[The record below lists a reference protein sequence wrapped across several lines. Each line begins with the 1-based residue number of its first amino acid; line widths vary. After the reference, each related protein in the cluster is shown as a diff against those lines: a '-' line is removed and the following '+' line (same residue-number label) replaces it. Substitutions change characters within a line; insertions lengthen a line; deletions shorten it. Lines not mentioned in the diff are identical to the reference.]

1 MKIDTALF
9 DRIQRF
15 DHAILTFID
24 DQGFPMSVATG
35 FRADAKSKTL
45 TLDLPGG
52 AAARPR
58 DGQLIAVAF
67 SHIQPQQGIGY
78 NERRYV
84 EVKGTARLGD
94 GTVQVTPT
102 RAHGWDENELSFFE
116 LCERAV
122 PTGLAYMQKLSAE
135 RGREVKP
142 RLAWTWLFF
151 RATRLPFLTATLVPV
166 LLGIAVAAFQ
176 GVFDWGLALLTLLA
190 AALVHL
196 GLNVANDIFDHVT
209 GADPTNVN
217 PTPFSG
223 GSRVIQYGLI
233 SLRGMIGLAALFY
246 GLSAAIGLYLAWT
259 RAFWPLVTIGVIG
272 LFISVFYTAPPFR
285 LVARGL
291 GEVATALGFGP
302 IMTLGAYYVQAQRF
316 SWEAVYASIP
326 VGILIALVLY
336 VNEIADRQPDAQ
348 SGKHTLVVRLSRQA
362 VVRGYALAAS
372 ATYLLVVA
380 GVAVGLL
387 PWPTLLTLLSA
398 PLAWQVYQGIQQG
411 YESPYAL
418 MGPMAKNI
426 QLHLA
431 TGLLLFAGYVVA
443 TVGSRLLG

>member
-142 RLAWTWLFF
+142 RLA
-151 RATRLPFLTATLVPV
+151 
-166 LLGIAVAAFQ
+166 
-176 GVFDWGLALLTLLA
+176 
-190 AALVHL
+190 
-196 GLNVANDIFDHVT
+196 
-209 GADPTNVN
+209 
-217 PTPFSG
+217 
-223 GSRVIQYGLI
+223 
-233 SLRGMIGLAALFY
+233 
-246 GLSAAIGLYLAWT
+246 
-259 RAFWPLVTIGVIG
+259 
-272 LFISVFYTAPPFR
+272 
-285 LVARGL
+285 
-291 GEVATALGFGP
+291 
-302 IMTLGAYYVQAQRF
+302 
-316 SWEAVYASIP
+316 
-326 VGILIALVLY
+326 
-336 VNEIADRQPDAQ
+336 
-348 SGKHTLVVRLSRQA
+348 
-362 VVRGYALAAS
+362 
-372 ATYLLVVA
+372 
-380 GVAVGLL
+380 
-387 PWPTLLTLLSA
+387 
-398 PLAWQVYQGIQQG
+398 
-411 YESPYAL
+411 
-418 MGPMAKNI
+418 
-426 QLHLA
+426 
-431 TGLLLFAGYVVA
+431 
-443 TVGSRLLG
+443 